1 MAMQF
6 CCSYNCNMSCKGR
19 GNFIYFLWKSSL
31 SSVNLNF
38 LWLSKVV
45 RFFGSSLQSSEL
57 WSKKWKHSIIHIF
70 FHKSIKAA
78 LLNQEETTCCFN
90 ATLRKYFSLLRLLCI
105 VIMCKNIIRIFKRGW
120 MERSTLQRY
129 PFIESR
135 SMASLS
141 KCNALL
147 MPYLQPSILD

>member
-1 MAMQF
+1 MALQF
-6 CCSYNCNMSCKGR
+6 CCSYNCNMSCKGK
-19 GNFIYFLWKSSL
+19 GKKFIYFLWKSSL

-45 RFFGSSLQSSEL
+45 RYFGSSLQSSEL
-57 WSKKWKHSIIHIF
+57 WSKKVKAFHHF

-90 ATLRKYFSLLRLLCI
+90 ATLRKYFSLLRLCI